1 MARGESCTRYS
12 EKLFL
17 FRIKW
22 SRMKLASVLVFS
34 LLSCTSCAWMF
45 RFANPDRELHA
56 IFFTDGSCLYSF
68 EGLDY
73 GKREDQRWSD
83 STDLF
88 QKYYRVFE
96 IEKGK
101 AFQRWYSCRNEASK
115 SDNVAFEENWPRVH
129 VIIEQLRPN
138 GILKKNEEGNFPFGV
153 ESYRDIYRNRNSSI
167 AEKKGDNFFV
177 SVLLP
182 SNSELNNRKLRLK
195 YGERFSFGTEF
206 KSIDSPKSAGV
217 IYSPRAQYD
226 TGKFMELRVILQ
238 AASAL

>member
-1 MARGESCTRYS
+1 
-12 EKLFL
+12 
-17 FRIKW
+17 
-22 SRMKLASVLVFS
+22 
-34 LLSCTSCAWMF
+34 MF

-101 AFQRWYSCRNEASK
+101 AFQRRYICRNEEYQ
-115 SDNVAFEENWPRVH
+115 SDNVAFEENWRV
-129 VIIEQLRPN
+129 VYVLIEQLRPN
-138 GILKKNEEGNFPFGV
+138 GMLKKNEEGNFPFGI
-153 ESYRDIYRNRNSSI
+153 ESYRDIYSNRNSSN
-167 AEKKGDNFFV
+167 AEQKGDNFFV
-177 SVLLP
+177 SVSLA
-182 SNSELNNRKLRLK
+182 SNSELNNRKLGLK

-226 TGKFMELRVILQ
+226 TGKLMEFRAILQ